1 MLTPLIPGEPSTA
14 DVLEKTT
21 PRFTAILRDNTGTP
35 IPAASLATLTL
46 LLYVIKADGTYSYIR
61 GSAGTGQN
69 VLNTNNVT
77 VDSNGN
83 LAWAIQV
90 ADTTLVESVPFEAHI
105 ALWTWTTSTQ
115 TGRHEL
121 RLNVKNLV
129 QVS

>member
-1 MLTPLIPGEPSTA
+1 MLNPLVAGEPSSV

-21 PRFTAILRDNTGTP
+21 PRYTAVLTSNQGTP
-35 IPAASLATLTL
+35 IPAASLVTLTL
-46 LLYVIKADGTYSYIR
+46 LLYVTKADGTYTYLR

-83 LAWAIQV
+83 LVWSIQA
-90 ADTTLVESVPFEAHI
+90 ADTTLVEAVPFEKHL
-105 ALWTWTTSTQ
+105 ALWAWTTTTI

-121 RLNVKNLV
+121 ELNVKNLI